1 MSPSMRI
8 TSTSPE
14 MTREL
19 AAQLARRLRA
29 GDLVA
34 LSGPLGAGKTCFV
47 QGLAQGLGIDQVVA
61 SPSFVL
67 AKHYPGAPGL
77 LHVDAYRLSSAEEF
91 WDLGL
96 QEQLEVSVGAVEWAE
111 NVAAAL
117 PEERL
122 DVALSDG
129 GDDVRVTELQ
139 GRGSR
144 LSEIVDA
151 WARELSARTGAET
164 SR

>member
-1 MSPSMRI
+1 MRI

-19 AAQLARRLRA
+19 AGDLARRLRA

-47 QGLAQGLGIDQVVA
+47 QGLAQGLGIEQVVA

-67 AKHYPGAPGL
+67 AKHYPGSPGL
-77 LHVDAYRLSSAEEF
+77 LHIDAYRLSSVEEF

-96 QEQLEVSVGAVEWAE
+96 QEQLETSVGAVEWAE

-117 PEERL
+117 PAERL

-129 GDDVRVTELQ
+129 GDDIRIMDLQ
-139 GRGSR
+139 GRGRR
-144 LSEIVDA
+144 LGEIVDGSE
-151 WARELSARTGAET
+151 RELSVRSRAET
-164 SR
+164 SG